1 MNRVRDILAEK
12 GYEVM
17 TYKTP
22 SDSPTGRFA
31 KTYGN
36 DPQIDP
42 LTRMLLFLSNT
53 SDDSRRM
60 RRLLSEN
67 PDFLFIDRYYLCS
80 LVYGCAFLKIKS
92 IPVEEEDFK
101 KLLSFIEKIGEK
113 VFINPDLYIIVD
125 APEEDRIKRLNEK
138 KSQGGVENEIERNA
152 LMQYY
157 VRQFYKIFMKEKRD
171 KVLWIVNLEG
181 KLEEIAKD
189 LSHKVISMAKI

>member
-1 MNRVRDILAEK
+1 MNRVRDILAEN
-12 GYEVM
+12 GYEVV

-22 SDSPTGRFA
+22 SDSPSGRFA

-42 LTRMLLFLSNT
+42 LTRMLLFLANT

-60 RRLLSEN
+60 KKLLSEN

-92 IPVEEEDFK
+92 IPIEEEDFK
-101 KLLSFIEKIGEK
+101 KLISFIEKIGEK
-113 VFINPDLYIIVD
+113 IFINPNLYIIVD
-125 APEEDRIKRLNEK
+125 APEEDRIRRLNEK
-138 KSQGGVENEIERNA
+138 ESQGGLENEIERNA
-152 LMQYY
+152 LMQHY

-189 LSHKVISMAKI
+189 LSHKIISRAKV